1 MIETRDWN
9 QQILTYETLEK
20 KIPVHLIL
28 TINGRVHNSYF
39 KSSRYIYCYKAI
51 YNYYINYLNANS
63 LKIIITNIHIDTRA
77 CTFKLQ
83 VNIDLITAYVD

>member
-39 KSSRYIYCYKAI
+39 KSSIYIYIAI
-51 YNYYINYLNANS
+51 
-63 LKIIITNIHIDTRA
+63 KIFIITI
-77 CTFKLQ
+77 KL
-83 VNIDLITAYVD
+83 LII